1 MTRMM
6 AVSIFVLS
14 VITTSSA
21 QTRTVWEIG
30 KFDQSSSEFP
40 AAARDQTLFRVGI
53 SDPTKDWPATQ
64 KAGSKYELQFPLENS
79 PHGSFVFSVGVF
91 PFALSRIPAL
101 HIEVNGHGGV
111 FFST

>member
-30 KFDQSSSEFP
+30 KFDQSSSEFH
-40 AAARDQTLFRVGI
+40 AAARDQTLF
-53 SDPTKDWPATQ
+53 A
-64 KAGSKYELQFPLENS
+64 
-79 PHGSFVFSVGVF
+79 
-91 PFALSRIPAL
+91 
-101 HIEVNGHGGV
+101 
-111 FFST
+111 